1 MRKLSIEN
9 IGPIKSICLD
19 LKRINVIIGPQS
31 AGKSC
36 VLKIACFCAW
46 AEKRIQ
52 LEQGQNGFVDSEYLE
67 ENLIDFHKLQGYF
80 EKGRGAKFRYETE
93 HLWLEYEYDKDE
105 NAFRFDWNQNGHWK
119 YKRKRISYIPAE
131 RNVVATVPNLIEV
144 SMKHNNIRNFIS
156 DWLLTRNFYNKENKL
171 NILDLGVKYY
181 YDEKSGQ
188 DFIELENGKI
198 LQFTNGSSGIQSA
211 IPMLVYLGFL
221 FENQYKPG
229 QYEKIYL
236 DSEREE
242 ILNHIYNEKFQ
253 YKIVNS
259 EDITTPYIG
268 KIGIG
273 KRMFKSES
281 EYKEC
286 KELFDAYTKTSN
298 SDIYL
303 EEPEQNLFPKAQIK
317 FLYDILSNSK
327 KRNDNIFI
335 ATHSPYILYAL
346 NNAML
351 AHYVKGDLIE
361 EIKKEISCLDSECNP
376 IEVAVWQIENGS
388 IVGISS
394 ENATIQDEK
403 GLIRKNYF
411 DNIMGDIMNDFNNM
425 LSFYGLE

>member
-171 NILDLGVKYY
+171 NILDLKY
-181 YDEKSGQ
+181 Q
-188 DFIELENGKI
+188 
-198 LQFTNGSSGIQSA
+198 
-211 IPMLVYLGFL
+211 
-221 FENQYKPG
+221 
-229 QYEKIYL
+229 
-236 DSEREE
+236 
-242 ILNHIYNEKFQ
+242 
-253 YKIVNS
+253 
-259 EDITTPYIG
+259 
-268 KIGIG
+268 
-273 KRMFKSES
+273 
-281 EYKEC
+281 
-286 KELFDAYTKTSN
+286 
-298 SDIYL
+298 
-303 EEPEQNLFPKAQIK
+303 
-317 FLYDILSNSK
+317 
-327 KRNDNIFI
+327 
-335 ATHSPYILYAL
+335 
-346 NNAML
+346 
-351 AHYVKGDLIE
+351 
-361 EIKKEISCLDSECNP
+361 
-376 IEVAVWQIENGS
+376 
-388 IVGISS
+388 
-394 ENATIQDEK
+394 
-403 GLIRKNYF
+403 
-411 DNIMGDIMNDFNNM
+411 
-425 LSFYGLE
+425 

>member
-376 IEVAVWQIENGS
+376 SEVAVWQIENGS